1 MWVDDDAMRS
11 WVPSSRSPLPEAD
24 FQQRH
29 RGLLWLLAFQLIALP
44 LFGVTQGWSIWSS
57 VLVCVPAAFFGIC
70 AIPSRLGRTGQA
82 SCCVLALLSCS
93 AALVWLWH
101 GQTEAHFHYFVM
113 VGAVALY
120 EAAWPY
126 AIAFVF
132 VFFQHGLMSV
142 WMPGRVYGS
151 MVAMQHPW
159 LYACIHGGFIGA
171 LALANLVYWRASSRT
186 RDREQIAVADLAYH
200 ATHDPLT
207 GLLNRRAFTE
217 HAQALL
223 DARQQSTVAA
233 LFVDVDDF
241 KIVNDSLG
249 HDAGDELLIA
259 VTQRLSSVIRQGDLL
274 GRFGGDEFVLCLEES
289 SADGVSETARRLSL
303 AVAAPFI
310 LVGVERLVTVSI
322 GLAIA
327 EPDERSVDSWLR
339 DADLAMYEAKAAGKA
354 QHHWFDMS
362 MRRKAIDRL
371 ELESDLRD
379 AVAHGQ
385 IEAHFQPQVRVS
397 DGRVI
402 GFEALARW
410 NHPDRGMI
418 PPDVFIPIAEHSGL
432 VGAIGAHM
440 LTVACQHAQM
450 WARDDPTMGALGI
463 SINASPRCI
472 GNEDLP
478 GVVED
483 ILSQTGVEASRVCIE
498 ITETAVVGRSTR
510 AQGVIHG
517 LKALG
522 VRLAID
528 DFGVGQSSL
537 SQLAR
542 LGPIDELKI
551 DKAFIDDISTSNTAS
566 RVVGAIISVATSDGL
581 NVVAEGVEDA
591 AQRDQLS
598 ELGCPTIQGF
608 LYSRPLPAA
617 QFYRYA
623 TQQNRHSLAQDTA
636 IDASMISRD
645 DSTSVVT

>member
-1 MWVDDDAMRS
+1 MRS
-11 WVPSSRSPLPEAD
+11 WALPSRSPLPEAD
-24 FQQRH
+24 FQRRH
-29 RGLLWLLAFQLIALP
+29 RGLLWLLASQLIALP
-44 LFGVTQGWSIWSS
+44 IFGVTQGWSIWSAL
-57 VLVCVPAAFFGIC
+57 LVCAPAALFGVC
-70 AIPSRLGRTGQA
+70 AVPRQLGRTGQA

-132 VFFQHGLMSV
+132 VILQHGLMSV

-151 MVAMQHPW
+151 MVAMGHPW

-171 LALANLVYWRASSRT
+171 LALANLVYWRASAQT

-200 ATHDPLT
+200 ASHDPLT
-207 GLLNRRAFTE
+207 GLLNRRAFTQ
-217 HAQALL
+217 HAQSMLE
-223 DARQQSTVAA
+223 ARRDSTVAA

-249 HDAGDELLIA
+249 HDAGDELLNA
-259 VTQRLSSVIRQGDLL
+259 VTERLSSVMREGDLL
-274 GRFGGDEFVLCLEES
+274 GRFGGDEFVLCLAES
-289 SADGVSETARRLSL
+289 SADAVSQTARRLSR
-303 AVAAPFI
+303 AVTDPFT

-327 EPDERSVDSWLR
+327 EPDERSVDSLLR

-354 QHHWFDMS
+354 QHHWFDLN

-371 ELESDLRD
+371 ELEADLRD

-385 IEAHFQPQVRVS
+385 IEAHFQPQVRVR

-440 LTVACQHAQM
+440 LNLACQHAQQ
-450 WARDDPTMGALGI
+450 WARADPSLTNLSIA
-463 SINASPRCI
+463 INASPRCI
-472 GNEDLP
+472 CNEDLP
-478 GVVED
+478 SVVED
-483 ILSQTGVEASRVCIE
+483 ILTQTGVEASRVCIE
-498 ITETAVVGRSTR
+498 ITESAVVGRSTR
-510 AQGVIHG
+510 AQGVING

-551 DKAFIDDISTSNTAS
+551 DKAFIDDISTSKTAC
-566 RVVGAIISVATSDGL
+566 RIVGAIISVATGDGL

-591 AQRDQLS
+591 GQRDQLY
-598 ELGCPTIQGF
+598 ELGCPTIQGYF
-608 LYSRPLPAA
+608 YSRPLPAA
-617 QFYRYA
+617 EFLRYA
-623 TQQNRHSLAQDTA
+623 TQQNRRSLVPGTV
-636 IDASMISRD
+636 IDAPDISRD
-645 DSTSVVT
+645 DSQTVVA